1 MIEHETFRTLLF
13 DVAHWEFEIFVTL
26 VFDGLVLGLLWPFI
40 RRHWNHHLNRDAR
53 DKIVADL
60 HTEECSWCGG
70 LKEAHSDVAWRAHQT
85 FQNGKSLRP
94 VLRTHA
100 PGCPCDVCGLK
111 RAGEGI
117 QS

>member
-1 MIEHETFRTLLF
+1 MIQPETFWTLLR
-13 DVAHWEFEIFVTL
+13 DAAHWEFEIFVTL

-85 FQNGKSLRP
+85 FRNGKSLRP

-100 PGCPCDVCGLK
+100 PACPCDVCGLK
-111 RAGEGI
+111 RAGEGV

>member
-13 DVAHWEFEIFVTL
+13 DRAHWEFEIFVTL

-85 FQNGKSLRP
+85 FRNGKSLRP

-100 PGCPCDVCGLK
+100 PACPCDVCGLK
-111 RAGEGI
+111 RAGEGV